1 MTDTERAAVVQVS
14 SPDEALVTLALRK
27 TANLLKE
34 HPETRVE
41 IVVMGGAV
49 VAFTSKNPKS
59 SELADEVSKF
69 DTVQLLA
76 CRNAMRGNGVD
87 ESDLA
92 DFVTSVPAGV
102 ARVVERQWDGWA
114 LFVVT

>member
-1 MTDTERAAVVQVS
+1 MTDTARAAVIQVS
-14 SPDEALVTLALRK
+14 SPDEALVILALRK

-34 HPETRVE
+34 HPKTRVE

-49 VAFTSKNPKS
+49 VALTSNNPKA
-59 SELADEVSKF
+59 SELADEVSKYE
-69 DTVQLLA
+69 TVQLLA

-92 DFVTSVPAGV
+92 DFVASVPAGV
-102 ARVVERQWDGWA
+102 ARVIERQWEGWA
-114 LFVVT
+114 LFVAT